1 MGIPIAL
8 LVMALWLIHL
18 VYILTSAAVNFS
30 SVWFYFHIA
39 AQAYLYTGL
48 FITAHDAM
56 HGVVAPKN
64 KLANK
69 FIGTIS
75 CYLFAGLS
83 YSRLIKNHF
92 DHHRYPGT
100 KKDPDFNAKSQN
112 FFMWIGA
119 FMYRYTTV
127 TQIII
132 MGAAY
137 NVLNLLLKIPEANLW
152 FFWIIPAL
160 LGTLQL
166 FFFGTY
172 MPHRYPHLESMQPHN
187 SRTLPKNHLW
197 AMISCYFFGYHYEHH
212 EKPAVPWWQ
221 LYKTKR

>member
-30 SVWFYFHIA
+30 SGWFYFHIA

-69 FIGTIS
+69 LIGTIS

-100 KKDPDFNAKSQN
+100 EKDPDFNAKSQN

-152 FFWIIPAL
+152 FFSIIPAL

-172 MPHRYPHLESMQPHN
+172 MPHRYPHLENMQPHN

-212 EKPAVPWWQ
+212 ETPAVPWWQ
-221 LYKTKR
+221 LYKTKG